1 MGRENGAAT
10 VHASVAFVKIQEFA
24 RRPVMEQMRLRAQ
37 LEAVIAVTTG
47 EIEPSGRLVLDAS
60 DGAAVVVLGNP
71 HAALRLAERALTAAA
86 AGLPMSA
93 GLNHGAVQLAGDGS
107 ADDGMIGDGIAVA
120 ANIAEFAATAK
131 LLASKSFRD
140 ALADAAPGEEACLV
154 PAGVLTDPGLRSH
167 ELFAPDRRA
176 ARRRR
181 LRFVAYAAVA
191 AIGLVTAGVAF
202 RIGTVGQERFLAET
216 EGRGEALLGRLKFW
230 EPPQAA
236 PAAKPKSA
244 RDKGRG

>member
-1 MGRENGAAT
+1 MGRENGATA

-37 LEAVIAVTTG
+37 LDAVIAVTTG
-47 EIEPSGRLVLDAS
+47 EIEPSSRLVLEAS
-60 DGAAVVVLGNP
+60 DGAAVVVLRNP

-86 AGLPMSA
+86 AGLPLSA
-93 GLNHGAVQLAGDGS
+93 GLNHGAVQLAGNGEGDE
-107 ADDGMIGDGIAVA
+107 GMIGDGIAVA
-120 ANIAEFAATAK
+120 ANIAEFAPPSK

-167 ELFAPDRRA
+167 ELFGPDRRA

-181 LRFVAYAAVA
+181 LSFVSLAAVTAVALLA
-191 AIGLVTAGVAF
+191 AGIAIRVAA
-202 RIGTVGQERFLAET
+202 VGQEKFLADLQAK
-216 EGRGEALLGRLKFW
+216 GEA
-230 EPPQAA
+230 
-236 PAAKPKSA
+236 
-244 RDKGRG
+244 